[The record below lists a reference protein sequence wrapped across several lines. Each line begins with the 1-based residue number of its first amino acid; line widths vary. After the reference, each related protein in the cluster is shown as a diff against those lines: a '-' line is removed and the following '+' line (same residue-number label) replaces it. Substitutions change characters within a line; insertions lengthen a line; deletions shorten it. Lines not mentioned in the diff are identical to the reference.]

1 MCGGCVCV
9 CVHVSVCMGVYWW
22 GSSLQL
28 WGSSLIAQIN
38 SWNDSGNFI
47 FMPWTAR
54 TLSLLTLIPL
64 THLKH
69 HPLCLYSP
77 PFQFMSSV
85 PISYSFIFFFRYT
98 DFFFKDQQTSLFFWW
113 DYYWLFIPVS
123 LKKRKT
129 GNNFFALSH
138 SFMFSASGVL
148 WNAFAGLTLFLQVF
162 VTKVYAAWESA
173 PVFFSLSFFF
183 FFCYFHIFI
192 WSFSYMKLFSS
203 SFLSFIRTKENIFLC
218 PSIFFFLSKSSYS
231 ALICSL
237 CN

>member
-1 MCGGCVCV
+1 
-9 CVHVSVCMGVYWW
+9 MGVYWW

-183 FFCYFHIFI
+183 FFLLLSHFYLIFFLHEI
-192 WSFSYMKLFSS
+192 VFFLFSQ
-203 SFLSFIRTKENIFLC
+203 FH
-218 PSIFFFLSKSSYS
+218 
-231 ALICSL
+231 
-237 CN
+237 